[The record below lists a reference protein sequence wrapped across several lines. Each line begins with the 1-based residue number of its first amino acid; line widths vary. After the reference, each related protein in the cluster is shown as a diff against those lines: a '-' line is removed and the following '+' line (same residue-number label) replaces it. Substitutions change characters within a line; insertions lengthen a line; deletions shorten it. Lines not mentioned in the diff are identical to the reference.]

1 LLVFSGGKGYVMQ
14 KILAIHSQDHQSDSS
29 DPGMVERISHL
40 FPQMLVMSATSVEE
54 GLAVAHRE
62 QPDVILLGDVM
73 QDTEGGEFYKQLKES
88 ESTRHIP
95 VIMFTG
101 REKEQEFQPPG
112 ESPYSA
118 DILLSKAITDPELEV
133 HLKLLLK
140 LKEKEDQLR
149 NQEIFFEEAIKTARV
164 LQKVVEERTRLE
176 ADLRQNQE
184 KYQQLI
190 DNSNDAIY
198 LLYNRK
204 FEFINKKFQEMFKV
218 TREEVNQP
226 GFDFLELVA
235 PGSRSLIEERRRMVD
250 LGEETEP
257 KYEFTALSRD
267 GREVEVEASV
277 SRTKYKDGIAI
288 LGVVRD
294 ITHRKQLEHQ
304 VRHAQK
310 IEAIGTLAGGIAH
323 QFNNILAIIR
333 GYAELSYE
341 SLPENSVLKRN
352 LQHVLTASDRARE
365 LVNQILIFCQQAKEG
380 QEPLDLNAIINDSL
394 HLLQSSLPANIE
406 LRQAIESNVG
416 FILAEPNQIRQLI
429 VNLCKNATHA
439 IGKQN
444 GVVEVNLKK
453 VVLGPRNMTGLKNL
467 EPGPF
472 MRLTVSDTG
481 HGMEQKVK
489 ERVFD
494 PFFTTKATGEGMG
507 MGLAVIH
514 GIVKTCGGDIQVESK
529 PGKGTAFHLFFP
541 CIDFEKKEPQKRK
554 QLTITA
560 PIPGGN
566 ERLLF
571 VDDEQMLV
579 EVHQEILERLGYN
592 VMAVRSGFEALELFS
607 DDPEIFDLVITD
619 HAMPGMTGIDLSR
632 KLLKIRPDIPII
644 LCTGLTKTTICQEA
658 KDAGISE
665 FVMKPIIMKD
675 LAALIRDVLK
685 RNNKKGSKQ

>member
-1 LLVFSGGKGYVMQ
+1 MPEFSGVRGYAMQ
-14 KILAIHSQDHQSDSS
+14 KILAIHSQDLQPDSS
-29 DPGMVERISHL
+29 DPGMVERLSHL
-40 FPQMLVMSATSVEE
+40 FPKMLVMSATSIEE
-54 GLAVAHRE
+54 GLAVALRE
-62 QPDVILLGDVM
+62 EPDLILLGDDM
-73 QDTEGGEFYKQLKES
+73 QDTEGGEFCKQLKES

-95 VIMFTG
+95 VIMFA
-101 REKEQEFQPPG
+101 EKENEQEFQPPG
-112 ESPYSA
+112 ESLYGTN
-118 DILLSKAITDPELEV
+118 ILLSKAITDPELEV
-133 HLKLLLK
+133 HLKLLLR

-149 NQEIFFEEAIKTARV
+149 NQETLFEEAIKTARV
-164 LQKVVEERTRLE
+164 LQKVVEERTHLE
-176 ADLRQNQE
+176 ADLRQDLE
-184 KYQQLI
+184 KYQKLI

-218 TREEVNQP
+218 TKEEVNQP

-235 PGSRSLIEERRRMVD
+235 PRSRSLIEERRRMVD
-250 LGEETEP
+250 LGKETEP
-257 KYEFTALSRD
+257 KYEFTALSSD
-267 GREVEVEASV
+267 GQEVEVEASV
-277 SRTKYKDGIAI
+277 SRTKYKDGTAV

-304 VRHAQK
+304 VRQAQK
-310 IEAIGTLAGGIAH
+310 VEAIGTLAGGIAH

-341 SLPENSVLKRN
+341 TLSENSVLKRN
-352 LQHVLTASDRARE
+352 LQHVVTASDRARD
-365 LVNQILIFCQQAKEG
+365 LVNQILIFSQQAKEG
-380 QEPLDLNAIINDSL
+380 QKPLDLNAIINDSL
-394 HLLQSSLPANIE
+394 GLLQSSLPTNIE
-406 LRQAIESNVG
+406 LRQDIESSVG
-416 FILAEPNQIRQLI
+416 FILAESNQIRQLI
-429 VNLCKNATHA
+429 VNLCKNATQA

-444 GVVEVNLKK
+444 GVIEVSLKK
-453 VVLGPRNMTGLKNL
+453 VVLGPEKMTGLKNL
-467 EPGPF
+467 EPGLY
-472 MRLTVSDTG
+472 MKLTVSDTG

-489 ERVFD
+489 ERIFD
-494 PFFTTKATGEGMG
+494 PFYTTKSTGEGMG

-514 GIVKTCGGDIQVESK
+514 GIVKTCGGDVQVESK

-541 CIDFEKKEPQKRK
+541 CVDFEKKEPQKRE
-554 QLTITA
+554 QLTIKA

-592 VMAVRSGFEALELFS
+592 VTTVRSGIEALELFS

-619 HAMPGMTGIDLSR
+619 HAMPGMTGIELSR

-644 LCTGLTKTTICQEA
+644 LCTGLTKSMICQEA
-658 KDAGISE
+658 KDAGVSE

-685 RNNKKGSKQ
+685 RTDKKGGKH